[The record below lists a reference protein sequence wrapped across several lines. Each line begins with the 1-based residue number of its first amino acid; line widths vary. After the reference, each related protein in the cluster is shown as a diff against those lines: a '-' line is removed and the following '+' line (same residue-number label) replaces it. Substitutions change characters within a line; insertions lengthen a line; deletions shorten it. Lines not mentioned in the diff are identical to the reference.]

1 MTSAPAPL
9 APSRP
14 GDRFDAA
21 CTEVESHFAAHLAA
35 AHRRFLAWF
44 AAVLALET
52 VVLATAIVTTR

>member
-14 GDRFDAA
+14 GDRFEAA
-21 CTEVESHFAAHLAA
+21 CTEFEARFEAHLAA

-44 AAVLALET
+44 AAALAVET